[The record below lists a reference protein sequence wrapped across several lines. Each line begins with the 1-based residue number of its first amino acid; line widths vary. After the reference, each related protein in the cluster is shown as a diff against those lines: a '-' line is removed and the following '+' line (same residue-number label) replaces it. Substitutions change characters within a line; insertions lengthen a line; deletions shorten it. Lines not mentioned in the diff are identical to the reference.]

1 MSFIKICLTAAMVAA
16 PAGLGAQQ
24 TLTLDQCREMAVSS
38 NKALEQAGIN
48 DAVKANQE
56 QLDAFLAN
64 K

>member
-38 NKALEQAGIN
+38 NKALEQAGTKVEMAGYDRKI
-48 DAVKANQE
+48 
-56 QLDAFLAN
+56 AFA
-64 K
+64 